1 MADTVPRLSIFV
13 PGHLLASGLARGA
26 HGSYSNVAAMSP
38 RGAVAWYRLMTT
50 DPAAAADVERRIGA
64 FFVRHIAP
72 LQARGLSNPA
82 LDKFLATVGGWAD
95 IGVTLR
101 W

>member
-1 MADTVPRLSIFV
+1 M
-13 PGHLLASGLARGA
+13 
-26 HGSYSNVAAMSP
+26 
-38 RGAVAWYRLMTT
+38 
-50 DPAAAADVERRIGA
+50 ERRIGA

-82 LDKFLATVGGWAD
+82 LDKCLAAVGGWAD

-101 W
+101 WPASSAPLDAVEPARADARRLLPELFPA